1 MPLKIVVPASVI
13 LQQKD
18 GVLKLDQPL
27 SCSRCGQSPAD
38 FFESHR
44 LKLRAGLKHNPL
56 PGRRYKLDHNYTLKL
71 RLCPRCYQMSYLE
84 APETLTGDANS
95 LGRLSRLQNLLR
107 TLGGVIAALGLIL
120 MTPFIPATTAFSGI
134 KAHWWIP
141 IAAGVGLVL
150 LGLYSQVIAQMKL
163 RRALESA
170 GEFDISLSRAK
181 VRTPLYANPADQS
194 QVALEINVDN
204 EKWVQGCAA
213 YYHFHIE
220 EFAE

>member
-13 LQQKD
+13 LQHKD
-18 GVLKLDQPL
+18 GVLSLDQPL
-27 SCSRCGQSPAD
+27 TCSRCGRTPAD

-56 PGRRYKLDHNYTLKL
+56 PGRRYKLDHNYILKM
-71 RLCPRCYQMSYLE
+71 RLCERCYQMSYLE

-95 LGRLSRLQNLLR
+95 LGRLSQLQNLLR

-120 MTPFIPATTAFSGI
+120 LTPFIPATTAFSGI

-141 IAAGVGLVL
+141 MAAGVGLVL
-150 LGLYSQVIAQMKL
+150 LGLYSQVTAQMKL

-170 GEFDISLSRAK
+170 GEFDHVAHTSRGSYSP
-181 VRTPLYANPADQS
+181 VCHS
-194 QVALEINVDN
+194 
-204 EKWVQGCAA
+204 
-213 YYHFHIE
+213 
-220 EFAE
+220 